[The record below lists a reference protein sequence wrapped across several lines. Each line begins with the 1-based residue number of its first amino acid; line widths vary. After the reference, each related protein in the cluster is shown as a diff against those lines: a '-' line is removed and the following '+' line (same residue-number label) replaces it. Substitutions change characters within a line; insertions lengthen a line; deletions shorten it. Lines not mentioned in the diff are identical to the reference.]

1 MFFSILAR
9 GTMTSRPQPGAA
21 DLEIHAHTQHIKTAY
36 SAGMG
41 LFGEDLIPNANVHR
55 RPPFVFFRHTAVN

>member
-9 GTMTSRPQPGAA
+9 GHHDLAAAAGAA
-21 DLEIHAHTQHIKTAY
+21 DLEIHAHTQHIEAAC

-41 LFGEDLIPNANVHR
+41 LFGEDLIPNTNVHR